1 MPELE
6 SFEEAVQR
14 LLRSRAEQGKPATVT
29 DPGQLGV
36 IAQVL
41 YLHAIEAVTS
51 RNGRGAA

>member
-1 MPELE
+1 VPELE

>member
-1 MPELE
+1 MPESE
-6 SFEEAVQR
+6 SFEEAVER

-41 YLHAIEAVTS
+41 YLHSVEAATS
-51 RNGRGAA
+51 RNGQGAA